1 VGRNGAS
8 TARTIARDVSTRENE
23 ESAVGRKAGQGTS
36 TGRKEV
42 ATLGGIGICD
52 CYAGLDTEIEQTPRG
67 SIFGITYV
75 QPVSFDKSSLTI

>member
-8 TARTIARDVSTRENE
+8 AAGRTVRHVSTRENE

-42 ATLGGIGICD
+42 STLGGIGIRD
-52 CYAGLDTEIEQTPRG
+52 CYAGLDTEIEHTPRG
-67 SIFGITYV
+67 SIFGTTYV
-75 QPVSFDKSSLTI
+75 QPVLFDKSSLTI